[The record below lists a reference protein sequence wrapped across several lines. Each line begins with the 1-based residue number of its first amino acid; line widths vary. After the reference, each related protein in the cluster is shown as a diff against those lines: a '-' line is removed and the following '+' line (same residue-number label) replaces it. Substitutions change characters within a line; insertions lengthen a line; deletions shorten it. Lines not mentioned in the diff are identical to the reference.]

1 MAPQGCRRR
10 LDRCKS
16 SDTKH
21 YTKQRCQRRSCK
33 GNIVEAVHL
42 DDSGRKVRHRECLQC
57 GRPAFLGGYIVG
69 EFVQTLTM
77 LEALDT
83 ERLPGTCMAN
93 GQDAPEHRN
102 FFRVVS

>member
-1 MAPQGCRRR
+1 M
-10 LDRCKS
+10 
-16 SDTKH
+16 
-21 YTKQRCQRRSCK
+21 
-33 GNIVEAVHL
+33 
-42 DDSGRKVRHRECLQC
+42 
-57 GRPAFLGGYIVG
+57 RPPYVSGGYIVG
-69 EFVQTLTM
+69 EFVQTLTI